1 MLMLHRAGE
10 RIPQNELT
18 LRILLINP
26 NTTSAITERM
36 AACIAGIA
44 GSAATFV
51 PVTGKFG
58 ARYIS
63 TRAAAAIAAHA
74 ALDALA
80 EHAQGFDAVYL
91 ACFGDPGLAALKE
104 VSPVPVIG
112 MAEAACIEAA
122 RDGKRFGIVT
132 GGALWKPMLSEFV
145 ATLGLSP
152 QLAAIRT
159 VAPTGDQIA
168 ADPDAALALLAE
180 ACTACAR
187 DDGAEI
193 VILGGAALAGLA
205 QRIQPRVTVPLLC
218 SVEAGTKAVIAAA
231 SEQHRGERAVVRLA
245 SVGLSP
251 ALTKL
256 IGE

>member
-1 MLMLHRAGE
+1 M
-10 RIPQNELT
+10 
-18 LRILLINP
+18 RILLINP

-36 AACIAGIA
+36 AAHVGAIA
-44 GSAATFV
+44 GSAAAFV

-74 ALDALA
+74 ALEALA
-80 EHAQGFDAVYL
+80 EHAHGFDAVYL

-112 MAEAACIEAA
+112 MAEASCIEAA
-122 RDGKRFGIVT
+122 REGRRFGIVT
-132 GGALWKPMLSEFV
+132 GGALWKPMLEEFV
-145 ATLGLSP
+145 ATLGLSQ
-152 QLAAIRT
+152 QLAGIRT

-168 ADPDAALALLAE
+168 RDPEAALSLLAE

-205 QRIQPRVTVPLLC
+205 QRIQPRVAVPLLC
-218 SVEAGTKAVIAAA
+218 SVEVGARAVIAAA
-231 SEQHRGERAVVRLA
+231 AEERRSERCVVKLV